1 MSTETTHHLTKSE
14 RIGQFRLKIIGSLLA
29 SPPEK
34 GALKEQFDELAKKPW
49 LHPLSGEMIHY
60 SIPTLERWYYKSK
73 KEKKNQLNVLGTV
86 PRNDKG
92 IFKSLNQRVLTALET
107 QYAEHDGWSVQ
118 LHYDNLL
125 VLIEEDKLQAPP
137 PSYSSVLRYMRSKS
151 LNRRNKRRGPNS
163 PGAKK
168 AAQRYEQREVRSF
181 EIDYVN
187 GLWHL
192 DFHHG
197 SLKVLN
203 DKGEWVKPLL
213 LAIMD
218 DNSRLVC
225 HMQWYYSE
233 DTQCLVHGFCQALQ
247 KRALP
252 RSLLSDNG
260 SAMLSGEFTR
270 GLHELD
276 IVHHKTLPYSP
287 YQNGKQETF
296 WANVE
301 GRLLAMLEN
310 KENLTLRL
318 LNQATQAWVE
328 GDYHQ
333 KKNEALK
340 GQTPIECYL
349 HHHDVG
355 RDCPDSDTLRAA
367 FRRQVKRTQRRSDGS
382 ISLEGKRFE
391 VPDVY
396 RDVKHLT
403 IRYAAWD
410 LSTIHLIDPD
420 TSAILSPIYPQ
431 DKSANADGLR
441 RQRQSTSGQK
451 PQQLSLSFNEASPY
465 LKKLMN
471 EYAATGLPQGY
482 IPKDEIGERE

>member
-1 MSTETTHHLTKSE
+1 MTKQTTSHLTQSE
-14 RIGQFRLKIIGSLLA
+14 RIGQFRLKIIGGLLA
-29 SPPEK
+29 SPPDK
-34 GALKEQFDELAKKPW
+34 GDLKKQLAQLAQKPW
-49 LHPLSGEMIHY
+49 LHPLSGETVHY
-60 SIPTLERWYYKSK
+60 SIPTLERWYYKTK
-73 KEKKNQLNVLGTV
+73 KEQKNQLNVLSPALRT
-86 PRNDKG
+86 DKG
-92 IFKSLNQRVLTALET
+92 AFKSLNQAVCDALAK

-118 LHYDNLL
+118 LHYDNLM
-125 VLIEEDKLQAPP
+125 VRIEEDNLQTPA
-137 PSYSSVLRYMRSKS
+137 PSYSSLLRYMRAKGLHRKSK
-151 LNRRNKRRGPNS
+151 RKGPHS

-168 AAQRYEQREVRSF
+168 AAKRYEQREVRGF

-197 SLKVLN
+197 SLNVLN

-218 DNSRLVC
+218 DHSRLVC
-225 HMQWYYSE
+225 HLQWYYSE

-270 GLHELD
+270 GLHELN

-340 GQTPIECYL
+340 GQTPINCYL
-349 HHHDVG
+349 QHHDVG
-355 RDCPDSDTLRAA
+355 RDCPDSPTLRAA
-367 FRRQVKRTQRRSDGS
+367 FRRQVKRKQRRSDGTV
-382 ISLEGKRFE
+382 SLEGKRFE

-396 RDVKHLT
+396 RDLNHVT
-403 IRYAAWD
+403 IRYACWD
-410 LSTIHLIDPD
+410 LSVIHLVDPE
-420 TSAILSPIYPQ
+420 TSTILAPLYPQ
-431 DKSANADGLR
+431 NKSANADGLR
-441 RQRQSTSGQK
+441 KRRQSDPESK
-451 PQQLSLSFNEASPY
+451 PQQQSLSFSEISPY

-482 IPKDEIGERE
+482 IPKDERGEHE

>member
-1 MSTETTHHLTKSE
+1 MSNNTQSHLSKSE

-29 SPPEK
+29 SPPDK
-34 GALKEQFDELAKKPW
+34 GDLKNQLTLLAQKPW
-49 LHPLSGEMIHY
+49 LHPVSGETIHY
-60 SIPTLERWYYKSK
+60 SLPTLERWYYKAK
-73 KEKKNQLNVLGTV
+73 KEKKSLLETLSDKQ
-86 PRNDKG
+86 RNDKG
-92 IFKSLNQRVLTALET
+92 CFKSLSQTVCDLLEK
-107 QYAEHDGWSVQ
+107 QYAQHSGWSVQ

-125 VLIEEDKLQAPP
+125 AHIEEEA
-137 PSYSSVLRYMRSKS
+137 PSYSSILRYMRKKGMPRKSK
-151 LNRRNKRRGPNS
+151 RKGPNS

-168 AAQRYEQREVRSF
+168 AAKRLEQREVRSY
-181 EIDYVN
+181 EVDYVN

-197 SLKVLN
+197 SLNVLN
-203 DKGEWVKPLL
+203 RRGEWVKPLL

-218 DNSRLVC
+218 DRSRLVC

-233 DTQCLVHGFCQALQ
+233 DTQSLIHGFCQALQ

-270 GLHELD
+270 GLLKLG

-296 WANVE
+296 WASVE

-310 KENLTLRL
+310 QQSLTLRQ

-333 KKNEALK
+333 KNNRALD
-340 GQTPIECYL
+340 GQTPINCYL
-349 HHHDVG
+349 QHHDVG
-355 RDCPDSDTLRAA
+355 RLCPDSQVLRTA
-367 FRRQVKRTQRRSDGS
+367 FRKQTQRKQRRSDGT

-391 VPDVY
+391 VPNAYHALIDITVQ
-396 RDVKHLT
+396 
-403 IRYAAWD
+403 YAAWD
-410 LSTIHLIDPD
+410 LSVIDMIDPD
-420 TSAILSPIYPQ
+420 TATILTPLYPQ
-431 DKSANADGLR
+431 NKSANANGLR
-441 RQRQSTSGQK
+441 RQRIVK
-451 PQQLSLSFNEASPY
+451 PQEQKLGASTTPPF
-465 LKKLMN
+465 LQKLLN

-482 IPKDEIGERE
+482 LPKDELGESQ

>member
-1 MSTETTHHLTKSE
+1 MSNKKGSHLTPSE
-14 RIGQFRLKIIGSLLA
+14 RIGQFRLKIIGGLLA
-29 SPPEK
+29 SPPQK
-34 GALKEQFDELAKKPW
+34 GDLKPQLSLLAQKPW
-49 LHPLSGEMIHY
+49 LHPVSGKTVYY
-60 SIPTLERWYYKSK
+60 SIPTLERWYYKAK
-73 KEKKNQLNVLGTV
+73 KEKKSLLEILSNRQ
-86 PRNDKG
+86 RDDKG
-92 IFKSLNQRVLTALET
+92 CFKSLNQSVCDALEK
-107 QYAEHDGWSVQ
+107 QYAQHSGWSVQ

-125 VLIEEDKLQAPP
+125 AHIEDKV
-137 PSYSSVLRYMRSKS
+137 PSYSSILRYMRVKGMVRQSK
-151 LNRRNKRRGPNS
+151 RKGPNA

-168 AAQRYEQREVRSF
+168 AAKRLEQREVRSY

-197 SLKVLN
+197 SLSVLTN
-203 DKGEWVKPLL
+203 RGEWVKPLL

-218 DNSRLVC
+218 DHSRLVC
-225 HMQWYYSE
+225 HLQWYYHE
-233 DTQCLVHGFCQALQ
+233 DTQSLIHGFCQALQ

-270 GLHELD
+270 GLLKLG

-310 KENLTLRL
+310 QQDLTLRQ

-333 KKNEALK
+333 KSNQALD
-340 GQTPIECYL
+340 GQTPIHCYC
-349 HHHDVG
+349 HHQDVG
-355 RDCPDSDTLRAA
+355 RACPDSQMLRMA
-367 FRRQVKRTQRRSDGS
+367 FRKQAIRKQRRSDGT

-391 VPDVY
+391 VPNAYHILIDITVQ
-396 RDVKHLT
+396 
-403 IRYAAWD
+403 YAAWD
-410 LSTIHLIDPD
+410 LSVIDMIDPD
-420 TSAILSPIYPQ
+420 TKNTLIPLYPLN
-431 DKSANADGLR
+431 KSANADGLR
-441 RQRQSTSGQK
+441 RQRVVKTTKQEQNLESS
-451 PQQLSLSFNEASPY
+451 PPPY
-465 LKKLMN
+465 LQKLLN

-482 IPKDEIGERE
+482 IPKDELGDSQ

>member
-1 MSTETTHHLTKSE
+1 MTHQNHSPLTKSE

-29 SPPEK
+29 SPPNK
-34 GALKEQFDELAKKPW
+34 GDLKNQLSQLAQKPW
-49 LHPLSGEMIHY
+49 LHPISGERVYY
-60 SIPTLERWYYKSK
+60 SLPTLERWYYKAIKAPQHLLKTLST
-73 KEKKNQLNVLGTV
+73 QQ
-86 PRNDKG
+86 RNDKG
-92 IFKSLNQRVLTALET
+92 TFKSLNQAICDVLIQ

-125 VLIEEDKLQAPP
+125 VRIETDSLHAYR
-137 PSYSSVLRYMRSKS
+137 PSYSSILRYMQASNMPRKSK
-151 LNRRNKRRGPNS
+151 RKGPNS

-168 AAQRYEQREVRSF
+168 AAKRLEQREVRSY

-197 SLKVLN
+197 SLKVLHSS
-203 DKGEWVKPLL
+203 GEWVKPLL

-218 DNSRLVC
+218 DHSRLVC
-225 HMQWYYSE
+225 HLQWYYSE
-233 DTQCLVHGFCQALQ
+233 DTECLVHGFCQALQ

-260 SAMLSGEFTR
+260 SAMISGEFTR
-270 GLHELD
+270 GLLELG

-310 KENLTLRL
+310 HENLTLRQ

-328 GDYHQ
+328 GDYHH
-333 KKNEALK
+333 KGNEALK
-340 GQTPIECYL
+340 GRTPIDCYL
-349 HHHDVG
+349 QHHDVG
-355 RDCPDSDTLRAA
+355 RTCPDSQTLQRA
-367 FRRQVKRTQRRSDGS
+367 FRKQTKRKQRRSDGT

-391 VPDVY
+391 VPNAYHALVY
-396 RDVKHLT
+396 ITV
-403 IRYAAWD
+403 RYAHWD
-410 LSTIHLIDPD
+410 RSVIDMVDPD
-420 TSAILSPIYPQ
+420 TSNILAPLYPQ
-431 DKSANADGLR
+431 NKSANANGLR
-441 RQRQSTSGQK
+441 RLRTPEPQSSELPVSET
-451 PQQLSLSFNEASPY
+451 PPY
-465 LKKLMN
+465 LQKLLN
-471 EYAATGLPQGY
+471 DYAATGLPQSY
-482 IPKDEIGERE
+482 IPKDEIGEPQ

>member
-1 MSTETTHHLTKSE
+1 MSNNTQSHLSKSE

-29 SPPEK
+29 SPPDK
-34 GALKEQFDELAKKPW
+34 GDLKNQLTLLAQKPW
-49 LHPLSGEMIHY
+49 LHPVSGETIHY
-60 SIPTLERWYYKSK
+60 SLPTLERWYYKAK
-73 KEKKNQLNVLGTV
+73 KEKKSLLETLSDKQ
-86 PRNDKG
+86 RHDKG
-92 IFKSLNQRVLTALET
+92 CFKSLSQTVCDLLET
-107 QYAEHDGWSVQ
+107 QYAQHSGWSVQ
-118 LHYDNLL
+118 LHYDNLQAH
-125 VLIEEDKLQAPP
+125 IEEEM
-137 PSYSSVLRYMRSKS
+137 PSYSSILRYMRKKGMSRQSK
-151 LNRRNKRRGPNS
+151 RKGPNS

-168 AAQRYEQREVRSF
+168 AAKRLEQREVRSY
-181 EIDYVN
+181 EVDYVN

-197 SLKVLN
+197 SLNVLN
-203 DKGEWVKPLL
+203 RRGEWVKPLL

-218 DNSRLVC
+218 DRSRLVC

-233 DTQCLVHGFCQALQ
+233 DTQSLIHGFCQALQ

-270 GLHELD
+270 GLLKLG

-296 WANVE
+296 WASVE

-310 KENLTLRL
+310 QQSLTLRQ

-333 KKNEALK
+333 KNNRALD
-340 GQTPIECYL
+340 GQTPINCYCQ
-349 HHHDVG
+349 HHDVG
-355 RDCPDSDTLRAA
+355 RICPDSQVLRTA
-367 FRRQVKRTQRRSDGS
+367 FRKQTQRKQRRSDGT

-391 VPDVY
+391 VPNIYHALIDITVQ
-396 RDVKHLT
+396 
-403 IRYAAWD
+403 YAIWD
-410 LSTIHLIDPD
+410 LSVIDMIDPD
-420 TSAILSPIYPQ
+420 TATILTPLYPQ
-431 DKSANADGLR
+431 NKSANANGLR
-441 RQRQSTSGQK
+441 RQRIVK
-451 PQQLSLSFNEASPY
+451 PQEQTLEPSPTPPF
-465 LKKLMN
+465 LQKLLN

-482 IPKDEIGERE
+482 LPKDELGESQ

>member
-1 MSTETTHHLTKSE
+1 MSKQSLCHLTKSE
-14 RIGQFRLKIIGSLLA
+14 RIGQFRLKIIGGLLA

-34 GALKEQFDELAKKPW
+34 GDLKNQLEQLAKKPW
-49 LHPLSGEMIHY
+49 LHPLSGETVHY

-73 KEKKNQLNVLGTV
+73 NENKNQLHALGTV
-86 PRNDKG
+86 RRNDNG
-92 IFKSLNQRVLTALET
+92 IFKSLRQRVCDALKQ

-125 VLIEEDKLQAPP
+125 VRIEDDNLQAPP
-137 PSYSSVLRYMRSKS
+137 PSYSSVLRYMRANGLHRKS
-151 LNRRNKRRGPNS
+151 KRRGPHS
-163 PGAKK
+163 PGAQK
-168 AAQRYEQREVRSF
+168 AAKRYEQREVRSF

-218 DNSRLVC
+218 DNARLVC

-233 DTQCLVHGFCQALQ
+233 DAECLVHGFCQALQ

-252 RSLLSDNG
+252 RSLVTDNG

-270 GLHELD
+270 GLHELN

-310 KENLTLRL
+310 KKDLTLRL

-340 GQTPIECYL
+340 GQTPIDCYL
-349 HHHDVG
+349 QHHDVG
-355 RDCPDSDTLRAA
+355 RACPDSESLRSA
-367 FRRQVKRTQRRSDGS
+367 FRRQVKRTQRRSDGTV
-382 ISLEGKRFE
+382 SLEGKRFE
-391 VPDVY
+391 VPDAY
-396 RDVKHLT
+396 RDLKVIT
-403 IRYAAWD
+403 IRYASWD
-410 LSTIHLIDPD
+410 LATIHLVDPE
-420 TSAILSPIYPQ
+420 TSSILAPLYPQ
-431 DKSANADGLR
+431 NKSANADGLR
-441 RQRQSTSGQK
+441 KLRHAASQLKS
-451 PQQLSLSFNEASPY
+451 QQQCLSFNETSPY

-482 IPKDEIGERE
+482 IPKDEVGEHE

>member
-1 MSTETTHHLTKSE
+1 MSNNTQSHLSKSE

-29 SPPEK
+29 SPPDK
-34 GALKEQFDELAKKPW
+34 GDLKNQLTLLAQKPW
-49 LHPLSGEMIHY
+49 LHPVSGETIHY
-60 SIPTLERWYYKSK
+60 SLPTLERWYYKAK
-73 KEKKNQLNVLGTV
+73 KEKKSLLETLSDKQ
-86 PRNDKG
+86 RNDKG
-92 IFKSLNQRVLTALET
+92 CFKSLSQTVCDLLEK
-107 QYAEHDGWSVQ
+107 QYAQHSGWSVQ

-125 VLIEEDKLQAPP
+125 AHIEEEV
-137 PSYSSVLRYMRSKS
+137 PSYSSILRYMRKKGMPRKSK
-151 LNRRNKRRGPNS
+151 RKGPNS

-168 AAQRYEQREVRSF
+168 AAKRLEQREVRSY
-181 EIDYVN
+181 EVDYVN

-197 SLKVLN
+197 SLNVLN
-203 DKGEWVKPLL
+203 RRGEWVKPLL

-218 DNSRLVC
+218 DRSRLVC

-233 DTQCLVHGFCQALQ
+233 DTQSLIHGFCQALQ

-270 GLHELD
+270 GLLKLG

-296 WANVE
+296 WASVE

-310 KENLTLRL
+310 QQSLTLRQ

-333 KKNEALK
+333 KNNRALD
-340 GQTPIECYL
+340 GQTPINCYL
-349 HHHDVG
+349 QHHDVG
-355 RDCPDSDTLRAA
+355 RLCPDSQVLRTA
-367 FRRQVKRTQRRSDGS
+367 FRKQTQRKQRRSDGT

-391 VPDVY
+391 VPNAYHALIDITVQ
-396 RDVKHLT
+396 
-403 IRYAAWD
+403 YAVWD
-410 LSTIHLIDPD
+410 LSVIDMIDPD
-420 TSAILSPIYPQ
+420 TATILTPLYPQ
-431 DKSANADGLR
+431 NKSANANGLR
-441 RQRQSTSGQK
+441 RQRIVKPPEQK
-451 PQQLSLSFNEASPY
+451 LGASPTPPF
-465 LKKLMN
+465 LQKLLN

-482 IPKDEIGERE
+482 LPKDELGESQ

>member
-1 MSTETTHHLTKSE
+1 MTLKPNTHLTKSE
-14 RIGQFRLKIIGSLLA
+14 CIGQFRLKIIGGLLA

-34 GALKEQFDELAKKPW
+34 GDLKNQLTLLSEKPW
-49 LHPLSGEMIHY
+49 FHPLSGETVHY

-73 KEKKNQLNVLGTV
+73 NGNKNQLNALGTV
-86 PRNDKG
+86 LRNDKG
-92 IFKSLNQRVLTALET
+92 IFKSLNQSVCDALEK
-107 QYAEHDGWSVQ
+107 QYAEHDGWSIQ

-125 VLIEEDKLQAPP
+125 VRIEENSLQAPP
-137 PSYSSVLRYMRSKS
+137 PSYSSVLRYMRANGLHRKS
-151 LNRRNKRRGPNS
+151 KRRGPNS

-168 AAQRYEQREVRSF
+168 AAKRYEQREVRSF

-192 DFHHG
+192 DVHHG
-197 SLKVLN
+197 SLGVLN

-252 RSLLSDNG
+252 RSLLTDNG

-270 GLHELD
+270 GLHELN

-287 YQNGKQETF
+287 HQNGKQETF

-301 GRLLAMLEN
+301 GRLLPMLEN
-310 KENLTLRL
+310 KEELTLRL

-340 GQTPIECYL
+340 GQTPIDCYL
-349 HHHDVG
+349 NHHDVG
-355 RDCPDSDTLRAA
+355 RECPDSETLRAA
-367 FRRQVKRTQRRSDGS
+367 FRRQLKRTQRRSDGS
-382 ISLEGKRFE
+382 VSLEGKRFE
-391 VPDVY
+391 VPDKY
-396 RDVKHLT
+396 RDIKHLT

-410 LSTIHLIDPD
+410 LSVIHIVDPD
-420 TSAILSPIYPQ
+420 TSTILAPLYPQ
-431 DKSANADGLR
+431 NKSANADGLR
-441 RQRQSTSGQK
+441 KQRQSKSGSK
-451 PQQLSLSFNEASPY
+451 PQQQNLPLNETAPY

-482 IPKDEIGERE
+482 IPKDETGENK

>member
-1 MSTETTHHLTKSE
+1 MSRQITSNLSKSE

-34 GALKEQFDELAKKPW
+34 GDLKNQLAQLAQKPW
-49 LHPLSGEMIHY
+49 LHPLSGETVHY

-73 KEKKNQLNVLGTV
+73 KEKENQLNVLGTV
-86 PRNDKG
+86 LRNDKG
-92 IFKSLNQRVLTALET
+92 VFKSLNQSVCDALGK
-107 QYAEHDGWSVQ
+107 QYAEHDGWSIQ

-125 VLIEEDKLQAPP
+125 VRIEEDNLQAPP
-137 PSYSSVLRYMRSKS
+137 PSYSSLLRYMRANG
-151 LNRRNKRRGPNS
+151 LNRKNKRRGPNS

-168 AAQRYEQREVRSF
+168 AAKRYEQREVRSF

-197 SLKVLN
+197 SLSVLN
-203 DKGEWVKPLL
+203 DKAEWVKPLL

-270 GLHELD
+270 GLHELN

-340 GQTPIECYL
+340 GQTPIDCYL
-349 HHHDVG
+349 NHHDVG
-355 RDCPDSDTLRAA
+355 RDCPDSQILRSA
-367 FRRQVKRTQRRSDGS
+367 FRRQVKRTQRRSDGTV
-382 ISLEGKRFE
+382 SLEGKRFE
-391 VPDVY
+391 IPDVY
-396 RDVKHLT
+396 RDLKHIT
-403 IRYAAWD
+403 IRYAVWD
-410 LSTIHLIDPD
+410 LATIHMVDLDTSTII
-420 TSAILSPIYPQ
+420 SPLYPQ
-431 DKSANADGLR
+431 NKSANADGLR
-441 RQRQSTSGQK
+441 KQRQSGSHSK
-451 PQQLSLSFNEASPY
+451 PQQQNLSFSETSPY

-482 IPKDEIGERE
+482 IPKDEIGEHE